1 MVARIVQRHGSE
13 ALLLSAAI
21 HSVYSDFFLIDVH
34 FELYD
39 YSIVFMYSE
48 EQGQREDTDYFG
60 GQTKWPE

>member
-21 HSVYSDFFLIDVH
+21 HSVYSDFFWIDVH

-48 EQGQREDTDYFG
+48 KQGQREDTDYFG
-60 GQTKWPE
+60 GLTTVA